1 MAYTSTQQN
10 ASTTSI
16 SSVSQMA
23 HNAAVRLQNQTKI
36 DNAAQKAYSMALRAG
51 GKAEAAAQMANPY
64 STQTIH
70 SAKQGTYVVEGRS
83 TSNDNRAAAEK
94 RTLDLALAK
103 QAKLKAEQAS
113 KDRANALMISKMN
126 GSSQIATDYSD
137 KSRYVVHGTS
147 NNNVLPP
154 SLFIPQPVNVT
165 GVTETSTVRGGI
177 NTQAQYNFATQMND
191 WLDANPTSQV
201 NMGQSPQPYG
211 YTAGL
216 SSIPKDNDVKSS
228 ILGGNGQHQETD
240 VSTNATAYNS
250 SIPQPKSVN
259 YSQNIS
265 SIGAGGI
272 ALAGIGALLLMGKI
286 K

>member
-1 MAYTSTQQN
+1 ML
-10 ASTTSI
+10 
-16 SSVSQMA
+16 
-23 HNAAVRLQNQTKI
+23 HNKAVALQAQTKI
-36 DNAAQKAYSMALRAG
+36 DNAAQSAYMFALRSGEVSA
-51 GKAEAAAQMANPY
+51 KAQQANPY

-103 QAKLKAEQAS
+103 NAKLKAEQAS

-165 GVTETSTVRGGI
+165 GATETSTVRGGI

-240 VSTNATAYNS
+240 VSTNTTTYNS

-259 YSQNIS
+259 YSQNLPA
-265 SIGAGGI
+265 IGTTGI
-272 ALAGIGALLLMGKI
+272 ILAGAAALFLLGKR

>member
-10 ASTTSI
+10 ALTTIVSTPK
-16 SSVSQMA
+16 QMA

-70 SAKQGTYVVEGRS
+70 SAKQGTYVVEGRD
-83 TSNDNRAAAEK
+83 TSGDARAAAEQ

-103 QAKLKAEQAS
+103 NAKLKAEQAAR
-113 KDRANALMISKMN
+113 DRANAIMISTSN
-126 GSSQIATDYSD
+126 NSSQIATDFSD
-137 KSRYVVHGTS
+137 TSKYLVH
-147 NNNVLPP
+147 NNNVNPAALYT
-154 SLFIPQPVNVT
+154 PQPVNVT
-165 GVTETSTVRGGI
+165 GTSQNSSVSGGV
-177 NTQAQYNFATQMND
+177 NVDANYNFATQMND
-191 WLDANPTSQV
+191 WLNANPTSQV

-259 YSQNIS
+259 YSQNLPA
-265 SIGAGGI
+265 IGTTGI
-272 ALAGIGALLLMGKI
+272 ILAGAAALFLLGKR